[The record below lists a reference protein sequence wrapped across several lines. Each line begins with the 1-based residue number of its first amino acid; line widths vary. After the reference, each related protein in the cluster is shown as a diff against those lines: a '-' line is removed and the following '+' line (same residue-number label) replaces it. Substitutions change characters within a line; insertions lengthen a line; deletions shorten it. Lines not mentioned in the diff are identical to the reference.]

1 MGLKQGWKFCAAC
14 GILIVKIQ
22 ETRVDP
28 MKMLQYTFKTD
39 TLFKMLFIKHCDL
52 LQKLIAVLMGIPF
65 ESITDFHVQNGELS
79 PAALMDKF
87 CRLDINM
94 RVNGQL
100 VDLEVQVCNEGDYIE
115 RVMFYW
121 AMDFSS
127 AIPSGGRYA
136 DLPRTIV
143 LSIMD
148 FSLFDCAEYHSFF
161 QPLEVNRHELMSD
174 KMGFHFFELP
184 KLPGEIDGS
193 DMLSLWLALFNASTE
208 EDLEKIKALEVPEME
223 QAIDAYYTITASE
236 EFREIA
242 RMRERACHNE
252 ASALYAAREEGIAE
266 GIERG
271 IEKGITKGAFN
282 NMLESIRNI
291 MDGLNLPIDQAMNLL
306 KVPETDRLKCKEM
319 LQPQ

>member
-1 MGLKQGWKFCAAC
+1 
-14 GILIVKIQ
+14 
-22 ETRVDP
+22 
-28 MKMLQYTFKTD
+28 MKTLQYTFKTD
-39 TLFKMLFIKHCDL
+39 TLFKMLFVRHRDL
-52 LQKLIAVLMGIPF
+52 LQKLIAVLMGIPC

-79 PAALMDKF
+79 PATFMDKF

-136 DLPRTIV
+136 ELPRTIV

-148 FSLFDCAEYHSFF
+148 FSLFNCAEYHSFF
-161 QPLEVNRHELMSD
+161 QPMEVTRHELMSD

-193 DMLSLWLALFNASTE
+193 DKLSLWLALFNASTE